1 MALRVDDVDLV
12 RDRALVERFQEG
24 DPAAFETLYKRYF
37 DRLTRFCQKRVG
49 DRHEAEEIAQE
60 AFTRALRALPTFQGE
75 RRFYPWMTVIAGRLC
90 VDTHRRRGRSEPT
103 ATVDL
108 GVIEGGQER
117 IVDAVDVA
125 ILSEA
130 LGRLATRHREV
141 LDLRE
146 QQGWS
151 YQQIA
156 DHYGVTLG
164 TVEALLFRARKALR
178 REYLAVVGDERSWA
192 ALPVV
197 GLLLRRLGSM
207 RARFEAWLGALPSV
221 GAPAVM
227 VAAIAVTAVT
237 GVGVGVYEQH
247 HTAAPPSSVRMGSP
261 SSSIDSATLISSD
274 GPAASTNAGRAA
286 SPAGPATAAS
296 PAAGGGANRG
306 QGNDAG
312 GLLGGVGDEP
322 APGVYNVGRDDG
334 VDQADGQP
342 LTTQVGDLLHAGAD
356 PDQVQRDAQAT
367 VDTFIT
373 GRIQQ

>member
-24 DPAAFETLYKRYF
+24 DAAAFETLYKRYF

-60 AFTRALRALPTFQGE
+60 AFTRALRALPTFEGE

-103 ATVDL
+103 ATPDL

-117 IVDAVDVA
+117 IVDAVDIA
-125 ILSEA
+125 ILAQA
-130 LGRLATRHREV
+130 LGRLAPRHREV

-146 QQGWS
+146 QQSWS

-178 REYLAVVGDERSWA
+178 REFLAVVGDERSWA

-197 GLLLRRLGSM
+197 GLLLRRLGSL

-221 GAPAVM
+221 SAPAVM
-227 VAAIAVTAVT
+227 VAALAVTAVT
-237 GVGVGVYEQH
+237 GVGVGVYEQSH
-247 HTAAPPSSVRMGSP
+247 AAGAPSSVRMGSAG
-261 SSSIDSATLISSD
+261 SSLDQATLISS
-274 GPAASTNAGRAA
+274 GAPASVPNAAH
-286 SPAGPATAAS
+286 S
-296 PAAGGGANRG
+296 PAAAKAANPAGGDSGHSSDG
-306 QGNDAG
+306 G
-312 GLLGGVGDEP
+312 GLLGAVPDEP
-322 APGVYNVGRDDG
+322 APGVYNVGQDDG
-334 VDQADGQP
+334 IQQADGQP
-342 LTTQVGDLLHAGAD
+342 LATQVGDLLHAGAD

-367 VDTFIT
+367 VDTYRTDVT
-373 GRIQQ
+373 GRIEQ